1 MDNFKAFKLIYT
13 LGTLLQSYCSLKA
26 AYQII
31 LYYKFSEKLFNHSMN
46 PKNPSVNLQ
55 SIVNNITTFW
65 SSGDVWLSALEKYV

>member
-46 PKNPSVNLQ
+46 PKNPSV
-55 SIVNNITTFW
+55 T
-65 SSGDVWLSALEKYV
+65 SGDVWLSALEKYV

>member
-31 LYYKFSEKLFNHSMN
+31 LYYKFSEKL
-46 PKNPSVNLQ
+46 
-55 SIVNNITTFW
+55 
-65 SSGDVWLSALEKYV
+65 